1 MTMMNDVYNSDDA
14 CNASPRLQ
22 PTKIDYRPRVT
33 PPPFLQEPDSPDK
46 RSPGGRDRKD
56 PRRRRKKIQP
66 SHSDVL
72 ILRSLADS
80 QLAYELGQKPLAT
93 DSPPESSS
101 PDDYGAVDETGRGQ
115 DTSMPDIL
123 TSCARQTAQHALD
136 LIIADDTPAEP
147 QRSCAK
153 IERTFGEELRAPS
166 RPPNFLEPQAPP
178 PHLQCPMISSP
189 IEKDIANC
197 PLLKRLPRSM
207 PESQPRVRVKESVA
221 TSPTLR
227 KYTISTSDCSAGE
240 TLPALQSRPKST
252 SAKSP
257 ENSQN
262 LPSIGDA
269 LKGPLGPINGV
280 PQQIYSP
287 GTGPPPSQRRNIQE
301 PPPRRHSEQYIP
313 PPLTSA
319 SSSFLSPESSR
330 DMSASLSPVACPPPP
345 SYWQQAV
352 DKGPSYSHSPGDHGS
367 QFTSSSSTGYPT
379 PIELGNNGTYDSP
392 PTHPSGHTSSSG
404 PLNSSG
410 FKCNYPDCRAEPFQ
424 TQYLLNSHANVHSQ
438 NRPYYCPVKGC
449 PRAEGGK
456 GFKRKNE
463 MKRHGLV
470 HDSPGYVCPFCPDQQ
485 HTYPRP
491 DNLQRHVRVHHLDKD
506 REDPELRRVLAQRP
520 EGGMRGRRR
529 RNGVQ

>member
-1 MTMMNDVYNSDDA
+1 MTMMNDVYDSDDA
-14 CNASPRLQ
+14 YPTSPRLEPSKPDYT
-22 PTKIDYRPRVT
+22 PTVT
-33 PPPFLQEPDSPDK
+33 RPPFLTEPDSPGR

-56 PRRRRKKIQP
+56 PGRRRKKIP
-66 SHSDVL
+66 PYRDVL
-72 ILRSLADS
+72 ILTNLANP
-80 QLAYELGQKPLAT
+80 QLANELGQKPLPT

-101 PDDYGAVDETGRGQ
+101 PDDYRGVDDAGGAQVA
-115 DTSMPDIL
+115 SIPDIT
-123 TSCARQTAQHALD
+123 TSCARQTAQHALA
-136 LIIADDTPAEP
+136 LIMPDDTPAEP
-147 QRSCAK
+147 QK
-153 IERTFGEELRAPS
+153 LITKVERPFGEELRAPS
-166 RPPNFLEPQAPP
+166 RAPYFLEPQAPP
-178 PHLQCPMISSP
+178 QHLQSPMISSP
-189 IEKDIANC
+189 IDKDVANW
-197 PLLKRLPRSM
+197 PLLKKLPISI
-207 PESQPRVRVKESVA
+207 PESQSRVRVKEPVA

-227 KYTISTSDCSAGE
+227 KYTISTSDCAAGE
-240 TLPALQSRPKST
+240 TLPALQSRPESI

-269 LKGPLGPINGV
+269 LNGHLRPINAV
-280 PQQIYSP
+280 SNIFSP
-287 GTGPPPSQRRNIQE
+287 RITPLPSHPPRNIQE
-301 PPPRRHSEQYIP
+301 PPPRRPSEQYIP
-313 PPLTSA
+313 PPLASTSP
-319 SSSFLSPESSR
+319 SFLSPESST
-330 DMSASLSPVACPPPP
+330 DMSASLSPVACPPQP
-345 SYWQQAV
+345 SYWQPTM
-352 DKGPSYSHSPGDHGS
+352 DKGRSYSHSPGDHCS
-367 QFTSSSSTGYPT
+367 QFTSSPSTGYPT
-379 PIELGNNGTYDSP
+379 PIDLGKSGSYDSP
-392 PTHPSGHTSSSG
+392 PVHPSGHTSSSG

-410 FKCNYPDCRAEPFQ
+410 FKCNYADCKAEPFQ

-449 PRAEGGK
+449 PRGEGGK

-491 DNLQRHVRVHHLDKD
+491 DNLQRHVRVHHVDKD